1 MNQLV
6 CLKQQASATPQYPS
20 DFTMSSIFNSGDTKL
35 IQKFAQGSNQLLS
48 NDRVRLET
56 SAGVSQVIAQNGE
69 ILAIMYL
76 QRQPRTALIK
86 AGSAYA
92 EKLSEHLIDRDFVLL
107 GDAKLSGFLEYRHYV
122 TPAGYRVNYTEPAI
136 LWKKWW
142 PTERFQNKQRFNMN
156 ILVRLNDNW
165 YPIQTIVVEAGRFTI
180 KTLPGQIDI
189 KSNEQI
195 LWLYQM
201 PAAGK
206 SEDNTAANIKGDEG
220 TDAWDKA
227 ADVSNIRPASSEMMP
242 PLQPKAPPKA
252 PDLETRLQQQQRAT
266 IAAEE
271 RAMEAE
277 QQLALAEQKIAALQ
291 RRIQILAAA
300 AETPSEM
307 LRSGAR

>member
-1 MNQLV
+1 MLEA
-6 CLKQQASATPQYPS
+6 ASDTPTPIRI
-20 DFTMSSIFNSGDTKL
+20 MSSIFNSGDTKL

-56 SAGVSQVIAQNGE
+56 NAGVSQVIAQSGE

-86 AGSAYA
+86 AGSIYA

-122 TPAGYRVNYTEPAI
+122 TPAGYRVQYTEPAI

-165 YPIQTIVVEAGRFTI
+165 YPIQNIVVEAGRFTI

-189 KSNEQI
+189 KSNEQL

-201 PAAGK
+201 P
-206 SEDNTAANIKGDEG
+206 TAENPEATSTLEGGEG

-227 ADVSNIRPASSEMMP
+227 ADVTDMRSTRSEIMP
-242 PLQPKAPPKA
+242 PAPPKA
-252 PDLETRLQQQQRAT
+252 PNLEAMLKQQQRAT

-291 RRIQILAAA
+291 RRIQILTAT

-307 LRSGAR
+307 LHSGAR

>member
-1 MNQLV
+1 MLETT
-6 CLKQQASATPQYPS
+6 SDRDTPTPLRI
-20 DFTMSSIFNSGDTKL
+20 MSSIFNSGDTKL

-56 SAGVSQVIAQNGE
+56 NAGVSQVIAQSGE

-86 AGSAYA
+86 SGSAYA
-92 EKLSEHLIDRDFVLL
+92 DKLSEHLIDRDFVLL

-122 TPAGYRVNYTEPAI
+122 TPAGYRVQYTEPAI

-165 YPIQTIVVEAGRFTI
+165 YPIQNIVVEAGRFTI

-189 KSNEQI
+189 KSNEQL

-201 PAAGK
+201 P
-206 SEDNTAANIKGDEG
+206 TADKPDETSTLEGGDG

-227 ADVSNIRPASSEMMP
+227 ADVTDVRSTKSELPA
-242 PLQPKAPPKA
+242 QPKAPPKA
-252 PDLETRLQQQQRAT
+252 PDLETRLKQQQRAT

-291 RRIQILAAA
+291 RRIHILTASVETAAL
-300 AETPSEM
+300 ETPTEM
-307 LRSGAR
+307 LHSGVR

>member
-1 MNQLV
+1 MLETT
-6 CLKQQASATPQYPS
+6 SDTPTPLRI
-20 DFTMSSIFNSGDTKL
+20 MSSIFNSGDTKL

-56 SAGVSQVIAQNGE
+56 NAGVSQVISQSGE

-86 AGSAYA
+86 GGSAYA
-92 EKLSEHLIDRDFVLL
+92 AKLSEHLIDRDFVLL

-122 TPAGYRVNYTEPAI
+122 TPAGYRVQYTEPAI

-165 YPIQTIVVEAGRFTI
+165 YPIQNIVVEAGRFTI

-189 KSNEQI
+189 KSNEQL

-201 PAAGK
+201 PTADK
-206 SEDNTAANIKGDEG
+206 VDETAAVPG
-220 TDAWDKA
+220 TDAWDQA
-227 ADVSNIRPASSEMMP
+227 ADVTDIRSTKSEIIPPA
-242 PLQPKAPPKA
+242 QPKAPPKA

-266 IAAEE
+266 VAAEE

-291 RRIQILAAA
+291 RRIHILTASVETAVL
-300 AETPSEM
+300 ETPAEM
-307 LRSGAR
+307 LHSSVR

>member
-1 MNQLV
+1 
-6 CLKQQASATPQYPS
+6 
-20 DFTMSSIFNSGDTKL
+20 MSSIFNSGDTKL

-56 SAGVSQVIAQNGE
+56 NAGVSQVIAQSGE

-86 AGSAYA
+86 AGSSYA

-122 TPAGYRVNYTEPAI
+122 TPAGYRVQYTEPAI

-165 YPIQTIVVEAGRFTI
+165 YPIQNIVVEAGRFTI

-189 KSNEQI
+189 KSNEQL

-201 PAAGK
+201 P
-206 SEDNTAANIKGDEG
+206 TADKDETSTLEGGEG

-227 ADVSNIRPASSEMMP
+227 ADVTDVRSTRSEIMP
-242 PLQPKAPPKA
+242 PPPPKA
-252 PDLETRLQQQQRAT
+252 PNLEEMLKQQQRAT

-291 RRIQILAAA
+291 RRIQILTAAVEA
-300 AETPSEM
+300 PSEM
-307 LRSGAR
+307 LHSGAR

>member
-1 MNQLV
+1 
-6 CLKQQASATPQYPS
+6 
-20 DFTMSSIFNSGDTKL
+20 MSSIFNSGDTKL

-56 SAGVSQVIAQNGE
+56 SAGVSQVISQNGE
-69 ILAIMYL
+69 ILGIMYL
-76 QRQPRTALIK
+76 QRQPRTALIR

-92 EKLSEHLIDRDFVLL
+92 KKLSEHLIDRDFVLL

-122 TPAGYRVNYTEPAI
+122 TPAGYRVQYTEPAI

-165 YPIQTIVVEAGRFTI
+165 YPIQTILVEAGRFTI
-180 KTLPGQIDI
+180 KTLPGQIEI
-189 KSNEQI
+189 KSNEQL
-195 LWLYQM
+195 LWLFQM
-201 PAAGK
+201 PTTDKG
-206 SEDNTAANIKGDEG
+206 SDQTATHLDSANS

-227 ADVSNIRPASSEMMP
+227 ADVTNVRPAKSEIMP
-242 PLQPKAPPKA
+242 PPPKA
-252 PDLETRLQQQQRAT
+252 PDLETMLQQQQRAT

-291 RRIQILAAA
+291 RRIHILSQST
-300 AETPSEM
+300 ETASEM
-307 LRSGAR
+307 LHSVAR

>member
-1 MNQLV
+1 MLEA
-6 CLKQQASATPQYPS
+6 ASDTPTPIRI
-20 DFTMSSIFNSGDTKL
+20 MSSIFNSGDTKL

-56 SAGVSQVIAQNGE
+56 NAGVSQVIAQSGE

-86 AGSAYA
+86 AGSTYA

-122 TPAGYRVNYTEPAI
+122 TPAGYRVQYTEPAI

-165 YPIQTIVVEAGRFTI
+165 YPIQNIVVEAGRFTI

-189 KSNEQI
+189 KSNEQL

-201 PAAGK
+201 P
-206 SEDNTAANIKGDEG
+206 TAENPEATSTLEGGEG

-227 ADVSNIRPASSEMMP
+227 ADVTDMRSTHSEIMP
-242 PLQPKAPPKA
+242 PAPPKA
-252 PDLETRLQQQQRAT
+252 PNLEAMLKQQQRAT

-291 RRIQILAAA
+291 RRIQILTAT

-307 LRSGAR
+307 LHSGAR

>member
-1 MNQLV
+1 MLEA
-6 CLKQQASATPQYPS
+6 ASDTPTPIRI
-20 DFTMSSIFNSGDTKL
+20 MSSIFNSGDTKL

-56 SAGVSQVIAQNGE
+56 NAGVSQVIAQSGE

-86 AGSAYA
+86 AGSIYA

-122 TPAGYRVNYTEPAI
+122 TPAGYRVQYTEPAI

-165 YPIQTIVVEAGRFTI
+165 YPIQNIVVEAGRFTI

-189 KSNEQI
+189 KSNEQL

-201 PAAGK
+201 P
-206 SEDNTAANIKGDEG
+206 TAENPEATSTLEGGEG

-227 ADVSNIRPASSEMMP
+227 ADVTDMRSTHSEIMP
-242 PLQPKAPPKA
+242 PAPPKA
-252 PDLETRLQQQQRAT
+252 PNLEAMLKQQQRAT

-291 RRIQILAAA
+291 RRIQILTAT

-307 LRSGAR
+307 LHSVAR

>member
-1 MNQLV
+1 
-6 CLKQQASATPQYPS
+6 
-20 DFTMSSIFNSGDTKL
+20 MSSIFNSGDTKL
-35 IQKFAQGSNQLLS
+35 IKKFAQGSNQLLS

-56 SAGVSQVIAQNGE
+56 NAGVSQVISQSGE

-86 AGSAYA
+86 AGSSYA

-107 GDAKLSGFLEYRHYV
+107 GDAKLSGFSEYRHYV
-122 TPAGYRVNYTEPAI
+122 TPAGYRVQYTEPAI

-165 YPIQTIVVEAGRFTI
+165 YPIQTIMVEAGRFTI

-189 KSNEQI
+189 KSNQQL
-195 LWLYQM
+195 LWLYQI
-201 PAAGK
+201 PATDKAEEKTAG
-206 SEDNTAANIKGDEG
+206 NIEG

-227 ADVSNIRPASSEMMP
+227 ADVTNVRLAKSEIMSHS
-242 PLQPKAPPKA
+242 QTKAPPKA

-291 RRIQILAAA
+291 RRIHILTAA
-300 AETPSEM
+300 AETPAEM
-307 LRSGAR
+307 LHSGAR

>member
-1 MNQLV
+1 
-6 CLKQQASATPQYPS
+6 
-20 DFTMSSIFNSGDTKL
+20 MSSIFNSGDTKL

-56 SAGVSQVIAQNGE
+56 SAGVSQVISQTGE

-92 EKLSEHLIDRDFVLL
+92 EKISEHLLDRDFVLL

-122 TPAGYRVNYTEPAI
+122 TPAGYRVQYTEPAI

-165 YPIQTIVVEAGRFTI
+165 YPIQNIMVEAGRFSI

-189 KSNEQI
+189 KSNEQL

-201 PAAGK
+201 PVADK
-206 SEDNTAANIKGDEG
+206 VDETALASSEG
-220 TDAWDKA
+220 TDAWDQA
-227 ADVSNIRPASSEMMP
+227 ADVMPTKSEIISHP
-242 PLQPKAPPKA
+242 QPKAPPKA

-291 RRIQILAAA
+291 RRIHILTASVETAALEA
-300 AETPSEM
+300 ATEM
-307 LRSGAR
+307 LHSTVR

>member
-1 MNQLV
+1 
-6 CLKQQASATPQYPS
+6 
-20 DFTMSSIFNSGDTKL
+20 MSSIFNSGDTKL

-56 SAGVSQVIAQNGE
+56 NAGVSQVIAQSGE

-92 EKLSEHLIDRDFVLL
+92 EKLSNHLIDRDFVLL

-122 TPAGYRVNYTEPAI
+122 TPAGYRVQYTEPAI

-165 YPIQTIVVEAGRFTI
+165 YPIQNIVVEAGRFTI

-189 KSNEQI
+189 KSNEQL

-201 PAAGK
+201 P
-206 SEDNTAANIKGDEG
+206 TAETTEATATPEHGD
-220 TDAWDKA
+220 DAWEKA
-227 ADVSNIRPASSEMMP
+227 ADVTDARPTRSEIIP
-242 PLQPKAPPKA
+242 PVQPKAPPKA
-252 PDLETRLQQQQRAT
+252 PNLEDMLKQQQRAT

-291 RRIQILAAA
+291 RRIQILTA
-300 AETPSEM
+300 AEASSQI
-307 LRSGAR
+307 LHSSVR

>member
-1 MNQLV
+1 
-6 CLKQQASATPQYPS
+6 
-20 DFTMSSIFNSGDTKL
+20 MSSIFNSGDTKL

-56 SAGVSQVIAQNGE
+56 NAGVSQVIAQSGE

-76 QRQPRTALIK
+76 QRQPRTALIR

-122 TPAGYRVNYTEPAI
+122 TPAGYRVQYTEPAI

-165 YPIQTIVVEAGRFTI
+165 YPIQNIVVEAGRFNI
-180 KTLPGQIDI
+180 KTLPGQIEI
-189 KSNEQI
+189 KSNEQL

-201 PAAGK
+201 PTADKAEENFAAG
-206 SEDNTAANIKGDEG
+206 SEG
-220 TDAWDKA
+220 TDAWDQA
-227 ADVSNIRPASSEMMP
+227 ADVTDVRSTKSEIMP
-242 PLQPKAPPKA
+242 TPQPKAPPKA

-291 RRIQILAAA
+291 RRIHILTASVETAVL
-300 AETPSEM
+300 ETPSEM
-307 LRSGAR
+307 LHSSVR

>member
-1 MNQLV
+1 MLE
-6 CLKQQASATPQYPS
+6 ATSYS
-20 DFTMSSIFNSGDTKL
+20 DTPTPIRIMSSIFNSGDTKL

-56 SAGVSQVIAQNGE
+56 NAGVSQVIAQSGE

-122 TPAGYRVNYTEPAI
+122 TPAGYRVQYTEPAI

-165 YPIQTIVVEAGRFTI
+165 YPIQNIVVEAGRFTI

-189 KSNEQI
+189 KSNEQL

-201 PAAGK
+201 PTA
-206 SEDNTAANIKGDEG
+206 DNTEATSNLEGGEG

-227 ADVSNIRPASSEMMP
+227 ADVTDVRSTRSEIMSP
-242 PLQPKAPPKA
+242 VQPKAPPKA
-252 PDLETRLQQQQRAT
+252 PNLEAMLKQQQRAT

-291 RRIQILAAA
+291 RRIHILTAAA
-300 AETPSEM
+300 AENASEM
-307 LRSGAR
+307 LHSGAR

>member
-1 MNQLV
+1 
-6 CLKQQASATPQYPS
+6 
-20 DFTMSSIFNSGDTKL
+20 MSSIFNSGDTKL

-86 AGSAYA
+86 AGSTYA
-92 EKLSEHLIDRDFVLL
+92 AKLSEHLIDRDFVLL
-107 GDAKLSGFLEYRHYV
+107 GDAKLSGYLEYRHYV
-122 TPAGYRVNYTEPAI
+122 TPAGYRVQYTEPAI

-165 YPIQTIVVEAGRFTI
+165 YPIQNIVVEAGKFTI
-180 KTLPGQIDI
+180 KTLPGQITL
-189 KSNEQI
+189 KSNEQL
-195 LWLYQM
+195 LWLCQI
-201 PAAGK
+201 PEADK
-206 SEDNTAANIKGDEG
+206 PVEPVEDG
-220 TDAWDKA
+220 TDVWDRSLDAVQARKT
-227 ADVSNIRPASSEMMP
+227 DVILP
-242 PLQPKAPPKA
+242 PPPPKA
-252 PDLETRLQQQQRAT
+252 PDWEAQLYQQQRAT

-271 RAMEAE
+271 RAMQAE

-291 RRIQILAAA
+291 RRIQILSQTTENLTENL
-300 AETPSEM
+300 AETPSGM
-307 LRSGAR
+307 LRHSMR

>member
-1 MNQLV
+1 
-6 CLKQQASATPQYPS
+6 
-20 DFTMSSIFNSGDTKL
+20 MSSIFNSGDTKL

-48 NDRVRLET
+48 NERVRLET
-56 SAGVSQVIAQNGE
+56 SAGVSQVIAQSGE
-69 ILAIMYL
+69 TLAIMYL

-86 AGSAYA
+86 AGSTYA
-92 EKLSEHLIDRDFVLL
+92 EKLSEHLINRDFVLL

-122 TPAGYRVNYTEPAI
+122 TPAGYRVQYTEPAI

-165 YPIQTIVVEAGRFTI
+165 YPIQNIVVEAGRFTI

-189 KSNEQI
+189 KSNEQL

-201 PAAGK
+201 PTA
-206 SEDNTAANIKGDEG
+206 ENTESTSTPEGGEG

-227 ADVSNIRPASSEMMP
+227 ADVTDVRSTRSEIMP
-242 PLQPKAPPKA
+242 PAPPKA
-252 PDLETRLQQQQRAT
+252 PNLEVMLKQQQRAT

-291 RRIQILAAA
+291 RRIQILTAA

-307 LRSGAR
+307 LHSGVR

>member
-1 MNQLV
+1 MLEM
-6 CLKQQASATPQYPS
+6 ASDTPTPLRV
-20 DFTMSSIFNSGDTKL
+20 MSSIFNSGDTKL

-56 SAGVSQVIAQNGE
+56 SAGVSQVISQSGE

-86 AGSAYA
+86 AGSSYA

-107 GDAKLSGFLEYRHYV
+107 GDAKLSGFSEYRHYV
-122 TPAGYRVNYTEPAI
+122 TPAGYRVQYTEPAI

-156 ILVRLNDNW
+156 ILVRLNENW
-165 YPIQTIVVEAGRFTI
+165 YPIQNIVVEAGCFTI

-189 KSNEQI
+189 KSSEQL

-201 PAAGK
+201 PTAEKPALAG
-206 SEDNTAANIKGDEG
+206 SEG
-220 TDAWDKA
+220 TDAWDQA
-227 ADVSNIRPASSEMMP
+227 ADATDVRSTKSEIVSP
-242 PLQPKAPPKA
+242 PQPKAPPKA
-252 PDLETRLQQQQRAT
+252 PDLETRLKQQQRAT

-277 QQLALAEQKIAALQ
+277 QQLALAEQKIVALQ
-291 RRIQILAAA
+291 RRIHILTASV
-300 AETPSEM
+300 ETATLETSAEM
-307 LRSGAR
+307 LHSGAR

>member
-1 MNQLV
+1 MLEA
-6 CLKQQASATPQYPS
+6 ASDTPTPIRI
-20 DFTMSSIFNSGDTKL
+20 MSSIFNSGDTKL

-56 SAGVSQVIAQNGE
+56 NAGVSQVIAQSGE

-86 AGSAYA
+86 AGSTYA

-122 TPAGYRVNYTEPAI
+122 TPAGYRVQYTEPAI

-165 YPIQTIVVEAGRFTI
+165 YPIQNIVVEAGRFTI

-189 KSNEQI
+189 KSNEQL

-201 PAAGK
+201 P
-206 SEDNTAANIKGDEG
+206 TAENPEATSTLEGGEG

-227 ADVSNIRPASSEMMP
+227 ADVTDMRSTRSEIMP
-242 PLQPKAPPKA
+242 PAPPKA
-252 PDLETRLQQQQRAT
+252 PNLEAMLKQQQRAT

-291 RRIQILAAA
+291 RRIQILTAT

-307 LRSGAR
+307 LHSVAR

>member
-1 MNQLV
+1 
-6 CLKQQASATPQYPS
+6 
-20 DFTMSSIFNSGDTKL
+20 MSSIFNSGDTKL
-35 IQKFAQGSNQLLS
+35 MQKFAQGSNQLLS

-56 SAGVSQVIAQNGE
+56 NAGVSQVISQSGE

-86 AGSAYA
+86 AGSSYA
-92 EKLSEHLIDRDFVLL
+92 AKLSDHLIDRDFVLL

-122 TPAGYRVNYTEPAI
+122 TPAGYRVQYTEPAI

-165 YPIQTIVVEAGRFTI
+165 YPIQNIVVEAGRFTI

-189 KSNEQI
+189 KSNEQL

-201 PAAGK
+201 PIAEKEEKASTLVG
-206 SEDNTAANIKGDEG
+206 NEG
-220 TDAWDKA
+220 TDAWEQA
-227 ADVSNIRPASSEMMP
+227 ADVTNVRPTKGENIPT
-242 PLQPKAPPKA
+242 LQPKAPPKA

-277 QQLALAEQKIAALQ
+277 QQLALAEQKIVALQ
-291 RRIQILAAA
+291 RRIHILTASVETAAL
-300 AETPSEM
+300 ETPAEM
-307 LRSGAR
+307 LHSGAR

>member
-1 MNQLV
+1 MLE
-6 CLKQQASATPQYPS
+6 TTS
-20 DFTMSSIFNSGDTKL
+20 DTHPLRIMSSIFNSGDTKL

-56 SAGVSQVIAQNGE
+56 NAGVSQVISQSGE

-92 EKLSEHLIDRDFVLL
+92 KKLSEHLIDRDFVLL

-122 TPAGYRVNYTEPAI
+122 TPAGYRVQYTEPAI

-165 YPIQTIVVEAGRFTI
+165 YPIQNIVVEAGRFTI

-189 KSNEQI
+189 KSNEQL

-201 PAAGK
+201 P
-206 SEDNTAANIKGDEG
+206 TADKADETSAMTGTEG
-220 TDAWDKA
+220 TDAWDQA
-227 ADVSNIRPASSEMMP
+227 ADVTNVRSAKSEILP
-242 PLQPKAPPKA
+242 NPQPKAPPKA

-291 RRIQILAAA
+291 RRIHILTASVETAVL
-300 AETPSEM
+300 ETPSEM
-307 LRSGAR
+307 LHSGIR

>member
-1 MNQLV
+1 
-6 CLKQQASATPQYPS
+6 
-20 DFTMSSIFNSGDTKL
+20 MSSIFNSGDTKL

-56 SAGVSQVIAQNGE
+56 SAGVSQVISQSGE
-69 ILAIMYL
+69 ILGIMYL

-92 EKLSEHLIDRDFVLL
+92 EKFSEHLIDRDFVLL

-122 TPAGYRVNYTEPAI
+122 TPAGYRVQYTEPAI

-180 KTLPGQIDI
+180 KTLPGQIEI
-189 KSNEQI
+189 KGNEQL
-195 LWLYQM
+195 LWLFQM
-201 PAAGK
+201 P
-206 SEDNTAANIKGDEG
+206 TADKVADQTTIPTDGAES

-227 ADVSNIRPASSEMMP
+227 AEVTSARPVKSEMMSP
-242 PLQPKAPPKA
+242 PPKA

-277 QQLALAEQKIAALQ
+277 QLLALAQQKITALQ
-291 RRIQILAAA
+291 RRIQILTPS
-300 AETPSEM
+300 AETASETFT
-307 LRSGAR
+307 

>member
-1 MNQLV
+1 
-6 CLKQQASATPQYPS
+6 
-20 DFTMSSIFNSGDTKL
+20 MSSIFNSGDTKL

-56 SAGVSQVIAQNGE
+56 NAGVSQVIAQNGE

-86 AGSAYA
+86 AGSTYA
-92 EKLSEHLIDRDFVLL
+92 EKFSEHLIDRDFVLL
-107 GDAKLSGFLEYRHYV
+107 GDAKLAGFLEYRHYV
-122 TPAGYRVNYTEPAI
+122 TPAGYRVQYTEPAI

-165 YPIQTIVVEAGRFTI
+165 YPIQNIVVEAGRFTI

-189 KSNEQI
+189 KSSEQL

-201 PAAGK
+201 PTAENADAASLEG
-206 SEDNTAANIKGDEG
+206 GEG

-227 ADVSNIRPASSEMMP
+227 ADVTDVRSTRSEIMP
-242 PLQPKAPPKA
+242 PVQPKVPS
-252 PDLETRLQQQQRAT
+252 LEDRLKQQQRAT

-291 RRIQILAAA
+291 RRIQILTAA
-300 AETPSEM
+300 AEARAEM
-307 LRSGAR
+307 LHSGAR

>member
-1 MNQLV
+1 
-6 CLKQQASATPQYPS
+6 
-20 DFTMSSIFNSGDTKL
+20 
-35 IQKFAQGSNQLLS
+35 
-48 NDRVRLET
+48 
-56 SAGVSQVIAQNGE
+56 
-69 ILAIMYL
+69 LAIMYL

-92 EKLSEHLIDRDFVLL
+92 KKLSEHLIDRDFVLL

-122 TPAGYRVNYTEPAI
+122 TPAGYRVQYTEPAI

-165 YPIQTIVVEAGRFTI
+165 YPIQNIVVEAGRFTI

-189 KSNEQI
+189 KSNEQL

-201 PAAGK
+201 P
-206 SEDNTAANIKGDEG
+206 TADKADETSAMTGTEG
-220 TDAWDKA
+220 TDAWDQA
-227 ADVSNIRPASSEMMP
+227 ADVTNVRSAKSEILP
-242 PLQPKAPPKA
+242 NPQPKAPPKA

-291 RRIQILAAA
+291 RRIHILTASVETAVL
-300 AETPSEM
+300 ETPSEM
-307 LRSGAR
+307 LHSGIR

>member
-1 MNQLV
+1 
-6 CLKQQASATPQYPS
+6 
-20 DFTMSSIFNSGDTKL
+20 MSSIFNSGDTKL

-48 NDRVRLET
+48 NERVRLET
-56 SAGVSQVIAQNGE
+56 SAGVSQVIAQSGE

-92 EKLSEHLIDRDFVLL
+92 EKISEQLIDRDFVLL

-122 TPAGYRVNYTEPAI
+122 TPAGYRVQYTEPAI

-165 YPIQTIVVEAGRFTI
+165 YPIQNIVVEAGCFSI
-180 KTLPGQIDI
+180 KTLPGQIDV
-189 KSNEQI
+189 KSNEPL

-201 PAAGK
+201 PAT
-206 SEDNTAANIKGDEG
+206 DKGDEASTAEGGEG
-220 TDAWDKA
+220 TDAWDQA
-227 ADVSNIRPASSEMMP
+227 ADVTDIRLTKSDMLSA
-242 PLQPKAPPKA
+242 LPKAPPKA
-252 PDLETRLQQQQRAT
+252 PDLETRLKQQQRAT

-277 QQLALAEQKIAALQ
+277 QQLALAEQKIVALQ
-291 RRIQILAAA
+291 RRIQILTAAK
-300 AETPSEM
+300 ETSSEI
-307 LRSGAR
+307 LQPVVR

>member
-1 MNQLV
+1 
-6 CLKQQASATPQYPS
+6 
-20 DFTMSSIFNSGDTKL
+20 MSSIFNSGDTKL

-56 SAGVSQVIAQNGE
+56 NAGVSQVISQSGE

-86 AGSAYA
+86 AGSSYA

-107 GDAKLSGFLEYRHYV
+107 GDAKLSGFSEYRHYV
-122 TPAGYRVNYTEPAI
+122 TPAGYRVQYTEPAI

-189 KSNEQI
+189 KSNQQL
-195 LWLYQM
+195 LWLYQI
-201 PAAGK
+201 PATDKAEEKTAG
-206 SEDNTAANIKGDEG
+206 NIEG

-227 ADVSNIRPASSEMMP
+227 ADVTNIRLAKSEVMSHS
-242 PLQPKAPPKA
+242 QTKAPPKA

-291 RRIQILAAA
+291 RRIHILTVAVETAAVG
-300 AETPSEM
+300 TPAEM
-307 LRSGAR
+307 LHSGAR

>member
-1 MNQLV
+1 
-6 CLKQQASATPQYPS
+6 
-20 DFTMSSIFNSGDTKL
+20 MSSIFNSGDTKL

-56 SAGVSQVIAQNGE
+56 NAGVSQVISQSGE

-86 AGSAYA
+86 ASSSYA
-92 EKLSEHLIDRDFVLL
+92 TKLSEHLVDRDFVLL

-122 TPAGYRVNYTEPAI
+122 TPAGYRVQYTEPAI

-165 YPIQTIVVEAGRFTI
+165 YPIQNIVVEAGRFTI

-189 KSNEQI
+189 KSNEQL

-201 PAAGK
+201 PTAEKEDEKTSTLAGSK
-206 SEDNTAANIKGDEG
+206 S
-220 TDAWDKA
+220 TDAWDQA
-227 ADVSNIRPASSEMMP
+227 ADVTSVRSAKNETTPAQ
-242 PLQPKAPPKA
+242 QPKAPPKA

-291 RRIQILAAA
+291 RRIHILTLSLETATL
-300 AETPSEM
+300 ETPAEM
-307 LRSGAR
+307 LHSGAR